1 MKCVNCGANLVI
13 DNSRMLKFC
22 PYCGQEIELHE
33 EEPQNMASAISGI
46 AKSLL
51 SQRAEQQRF
60 NRDHAAE
67 IRAEK
72 RQERI
77 EEQKNGFKIVFM
89 MMGGM
94 MVLGV
99 IGMFAMR
106 FMA

>member
-13 DNSRMLKFC
+13 DHSRMLKYC
-22 PYCGQEIELHE
+22 PYCGQELELHE

-46 AKSLL
+46 AKGLL

-77 EEQKNGFKIVFM
+77 EEQKNSFKIVFM

-94 MVLGV
+94 MVLGLV
-99 IGMFAMR
+99 GMIAMR

>member
-13 DNSRMLKFC
+13 DNSRMLKYC

-67 IRAEK
+67 IRGAYPQHLPARNRHADDVL
-72 RQERI
+72 RQLR
-77 EEQKNGFKIVFM
+77 EQREDPKSD
-89 MMGGM
+89 
-94 MVLGV
+94 GV
-99 IGMFAMR
+99 YA
-106 FMA
+106 

>member
-60 NRDHAAE
+60 NREHAVE
-67 IRAEK
+67 IAAAK
-72 RQERI
+72 RKERL
-77 EEQKNGFKIVFM
+77 EEQKHGFKMMFM

-94 MVLGV
+94 MVLGI